1 MTSYTPAARTPIHYD
16 YRLDNMLFGGRRP
29 LVVVDWQTVQLGMGP
44 QDVAYFL
51 GNAFEPEVRRSCERS
66 LVERYHRALVD
77 DYGVDDYPFDQCWS
91 EYVRSSYASLLMAD
105 LRVDD
110 GRSDRRAATRCSW
123 RWPTDRRR
131 WPPTSTHPRAS
142 AKREGSSQPC
152 KTATSVRSW
161 LHRSGTTSC
170 ERRTM
175 ALGRNHPTEWAS
187 GSFPRQL
194 VERRVRHAPTVR

>member
-1 MTSYTPAARTPIHYD
+1 MPVAELVSLVPRMMSYTPAARTPIHYD

-91 EYVRSSYASLLMAD
+91 EYVRSSYASLLMA
-105 LRVDD
+105 VFASMMV
-110 GRSDRRAATRCSW
+110 GPHRRAATRCSW
-123 RWPTDRRR
+123 RWPTGQRR
-131 WPPTSTHPRAS
+131 WPPTSMPPPSS
-142 AKREGSSQPC
+142 A
-152 KTATSVRSW
+152 
-161 LHRSGTTSC
+161 
-170 ERRTM
+170 ER
-175 ALGRNHPTEWAS
+175 
-187 GSFPRQL
+187 
-194 VERRVRHAPTVR
+194 